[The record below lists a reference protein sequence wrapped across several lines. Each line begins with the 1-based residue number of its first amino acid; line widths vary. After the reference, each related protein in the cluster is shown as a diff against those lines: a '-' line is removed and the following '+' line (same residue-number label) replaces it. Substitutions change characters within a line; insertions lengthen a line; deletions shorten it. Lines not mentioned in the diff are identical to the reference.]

1 MMDGEVYAYIQK
13 YCHGIHVFE
22 REYTWSKKVIAAIR
36 HWEPRVS
43 SYQSAAEFI
52 SNLKG
57 RKKGKPN
64 LVYTRDRFRIYLN
77 KYFPEIKKFNCVMEV
92 E

>member
-1 MMDGEVYAYIQK
+1 MTDGEVYAYIQK
-13 YCHGIHVFE
+13 YCYGVHVFE
-22 REYTWSKKVIAAIR
+22 EEYTWTKKVITAIR
-36 HWEPRVS
+36 HWKPALS

-57 RKKGKPN
+57 RKKEKPI
-64 LVYTRDRFRIYLN
+64 LVYTIDRFKIYLN
-77 KYFPEIKKFNCVMEV
+77 KYFPEIKNSSCVMEV